1 MSDIFDGVDSADST
15 SKIPFITAGLYL
27 LKVKKFGT
35 GVSKNPKTLG
45 KKFVKLV
52 AEVVESN
59 SEKHPVGSSVSH
71 MIMED
76 AFGYYKG
83 DIQNLG
89 LALLGQTETAM
100 KASEA
105 TKKQFGENLKKL
117 SSAAQP
123 AVGELVRAEAF
134 DQHSTKNEGKSFTKV
149 IYSPYTTTEV
159 NTVASTVTAKTAQAR
174 K

>member
-1 MSDIFDGVDSADST
+1 MSDIFDGVDSAEST
-15 SKIPFITAGLYL
+15 GKIPFITAGLYL
-27 LKVKKFGT
+27 LGVKKFGT
-35 GVSKNPKTLG
+35 GVSKNPSSLG

-59 SEKHPVGSSVSH
+59 NPAHPVGSTVSQI
-71 MIMED
+71 IMED

-89 LALLGQTETAM
+89 LAILGETELDM
-100 KASEA
+100 KASA
-105 TKKQFGENLKKL
+105 ASKAKFGENLKKL

-123 AVGELVRAEAF
+123 AVGTLIRAEAF
-134 DQHSTKNEGKSFTKV
+134 NQTSKKGGVFTKV
-149 IYSPYTTTEV
+149 MYSPV
-159 NTVASTVTAKTAQAR
+159 VAPTQAPAVETAAKAAR